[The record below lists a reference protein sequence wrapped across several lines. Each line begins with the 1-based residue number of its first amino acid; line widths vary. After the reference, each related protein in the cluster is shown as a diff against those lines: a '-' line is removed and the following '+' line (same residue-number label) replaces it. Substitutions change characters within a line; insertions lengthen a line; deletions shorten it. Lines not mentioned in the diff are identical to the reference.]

1 MKLPEEIRKE
11 KLVRGAFGKRG
22 DYLYNTAGKTDSF
35 YVPRKFAALDPYG
48 MGIEMEG
55 GKPGWY
61 DALNGLPGIFGSS
74 MAETYELYRMLTY
87 TIGALQ
93 KVNAPVQTFKRAWH
107 GFWMNCS

>member
-1 MKLPEEIRKE
+1 
-11 KLVRGAFGKRG
+11 
-22 DYLYNTAGKTDSF
+22 
-35 YVPRKFAALDPYG
+35 
-48 MGIEMEG
+48 MEG

-93 KVNAPVQTFKRAWH
+93 KVNAPVQILKELGTFLDELQLINHLENDAIAKQQ
-107 GFWMNCS
+107 